1 MAKFATIMPIV
12 PKGGFSLDRHTEERN
27 LDAAFQEAADEVQ
40 EEFGK
45 TVATW
50 KMDVV
55 FQISY
60 PNSETAIIK
69 PASGEPAKIYGYVDR
84 GTPPHI
90 IRAKRAKALRFSTS
104 FGPKTSPKF
113 IGSTKGYRGTDVVFT
128 KEVNHP
134 GIEARKFSITIAK
147 KWETEWPKMVRKYLR
162 RRK

>member
-1 MAKFATIMPIV
+1 MARFATITPIV
-12 PKGGFSLDRHTEERN
+12 PKGGFSLDRRIEKRN
-27 LDAAFQEAADEVQ
+27 LDAAFEEAADEVQ

-45 TVATW
+45 TVETW
-50 KMDVV
+50 KTAVV
-55 FQISY
+55 FQISR
-60 PNSETAIIK
+60 PNNETAVIK
-69 PASGEPAKIYGYVDR
+69 PASGKPAEIYGYVDR
-84 GTPPHI
+84 GTKPHI

-128 KEVNHP
+128 KEVHHP

-147 KWETEWPKMVRKYLR
+147 KWKKEWPKIVRKYLR